1 MTAPRAEALGV
12 PFLELAADPLRRN
25 SLTFKM
31 VRQSAAGATTVA
43 KSAVKL
49 GARTVAVLAP
59 DNNYGREMA
68 QAFADAA
75 RAAGATVV
83 ADLRYPWQ
91 STTFVDPV
99 KKLMAAHPDALFV
112 PAPATQIAM
121 IAPQLAATGLTYMPG
136 VKTGKTATLYATCDG
151 INDRFLQSTAKYLQR
166 AVLVPVFYADQNDA
180 RLKQFVESYRAT
192 FGQEPSA
199 IDALAFDAVRA
210 VRMALDHVDPNQ
222 PLRQSVAVSLSRLGE
237 PGLTGDLSFTASG
250 DRAGTPPLYIVGG
263 DEVSL
268 FQK

>member
-1 MTAPRAEALGV
+1 
-12 PFLELAADPLRRN
+12 
-25 SLTFKM
+25 
-31 VRQSAAGATTVA
+31 
-43 KSAVKL
+43 
-49 GARTVAVLAP
+49 
-59 DNNYGREMA
+59 MA

-83 ADLRYPWQ
+83 ADLRFPLQ
-91 STTFVDPV
+91 STTFVEPV
-99 KKLMAAHPDALFV
+99 KKLVAAQPDALFV
-112 PAPATQIAM
+112 PWPAPQIAL
-121 IAPQLAATGLTYMPG
+121 IAPQLTASGLTRMPG
-136 VKTGKTATLYATCDG
+136 VKPTGKTATLYATCDG
-151 INDRFLQSTAKYLQR
+151 INDKFLQSTAKYLQG
-166 AVLVPVFYADQNDA
+166 AILAPNFYADQNEP
-180 RLKQFVESYRAT
+180 RLKQFVEGYRAT
-192 FGQEPSA
+192 YGQEPSTT
-199 IDALAFDAVRA
+199 DALAFDAVRA